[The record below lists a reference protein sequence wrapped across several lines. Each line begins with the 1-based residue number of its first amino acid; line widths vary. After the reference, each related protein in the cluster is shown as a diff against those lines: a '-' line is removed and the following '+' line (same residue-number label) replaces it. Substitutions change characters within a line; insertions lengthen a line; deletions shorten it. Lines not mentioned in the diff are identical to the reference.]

1 MVTGGR
7 PLRVS
12 RFAVRRA
19 LVLVGVHLLI
29 ALHIGHWLAGNA
41 TLTPIEPSEA
51 MEFSKH
57 GLVNAGLV
65 FFGLAAASTAVLG
78 RWFCGWACH
87 MVALQDLCRWA
98 LERIGI
104 RPRPLRS
111 SVLAIIPL
119 CAFTYMFL
127 MPVLYRMLT
136 PASADH
142 GWYAATVWTTTDF
155 WKTFPGWGGALV
167 TFGVCGFAAVYVLGA
182 KGFCTYGCPYGALF
196 GVADTVAPLRI
207 RVTDA
212 CAACGHCTAVC
223 TSNVRVHEEVRRFGH
238 VVDPG
243 CMKCLDCVA
252 ACPNQ
257 ALFVGWSDRVTRPAA
272 RRAPL
277 NWRDG
282 ALAWLFGMAA
292 LSVFA
297 GHDLAFA
304 LRPIDALALALLAL
318 PAGVVGALGAPFAA
332 ARRDAVAEV
341 LLAALFL
348 LAALA
353 LRGAYGLVPF
363 LCTLGLAAIVALL
376 LSRLLLATLRPNVS
390 LFGWVLRH
398 HGRFRPAAGGAT
410 LLALAAIG
418 LIGDAGLRQ
427 MQQYRAAWLEAR
439 LIDLSAQRAAGR
451 SDSTLHAELIAGYQ
465 RLTLLRPHDADAYLA
480 GGLLLT
486 ELSRFREAD
495 DLYQRGLRETNE
507 PARLLT
513 NYGLLAA
520 VQGDLKT
527 ALRRFEQAAAADE
540 TLAAPLRAAGQA
552 HAAMGD
558 VEAALAALERAWARE
573 PTDVDSALLAA
584 QLSIQRGDRASARV
598 WIDRLDAL
606 SPRDPRVE
614 RLRRAL
620 GE

>member
-19 LVLVGVHLLI
+19 LALVAVHLLI
-29 ALHIGHWLAGNA
+29 AVHIGHWLATET
-41 TLTPIEPSEA
+41 TLTPLEPSEA

-57 GLVNAGLV
+57 GIVNAGLI
-65 FFGLAAASTAVLG
+65 FFALAAASTAILG

-111 SVLAIIPL
+111 SVLALIPL
-119 CAFTYMFL
+119 CAFVYMFL
-127 MPVLYRMLT
+127 MPVLYRFLT
-136 PASADH
+136 PAPEDH
-142 GWYAATVWTTTDF
+142 GWYSATVLTTGDF

-196 GVADTVAPLRI
+196 GVADRLAPLRI

-243 CMKCLDCVA
+243 CMKCLDCVT

-257 ALFVGWSDRVTRPAA
+257 ALFVGWSDHVTRAPTQRAA
-272 RRAPL
+272 LR
-277 NWRDG
+277 WRDG
-282 ALAWLFGMAA
+282 ALAWLFGAAA
-292 LSVFA
+292 LTVFA

-304 LRPIDALALALLAL
+304 LRPIDALAIALLAL
-318 PAGVVGALGAPFAA
+318 PAGLVGALGAPFAA
-332 ARRDAVAEV
+332 ARRDACAEV
-341 LLAALFL
+341 LLAVLFL

-363 LCTLGLAAIVALL
+363 LCTLGLAAILALL
-376 LSRLLLATLRPNVS
+376 LSRLLLATCRPNAS
-390 LFGWVLRH
+390 LLGWVIRH
-398 HGRFRPAAGGAT
+398 HGRFRPAAAGAA
-410 LLALAAIG
+410 LLAVAAIT

-427 MQQYRAAWLEAR
+427 IHHYRVTWLEAR
-439 LIDLSAQRAAGR
+439 LTELSAQRAAGR
-451 SDSTLHAELIAGYQ
+451 ADSAVHTELIEGYQ
-465 RLTLLRPHDADAYLA
+465 RLTRLRPHDADAYLA

-495 DLYQRGLRETNE
+495 ELYQRGLRETNE
-507 PARLLT
+507 SARLLT

-520 VQGDLKT
+520 VQGDLNT
-527 ALRRFEQAAAADE
+527 ALRRFAQAADADDR
-540 TLAAPLRAAGQA
+540 LAAPLRAAGQA
-552 HAAMGD
+552 YAALGD
-558 VEAALAALERAWARE
+558 FDAALAALERAWSRE
-573 PTDVDSALLAA
+573 PTDADSALLAA
-584 QLSIQRGDRASARV
+584 QLTLQRNDREAARLWIERLEAIAPRDARV
-598 WIDRLDAL
+598 AQ
-606 SPRDPRVE
+606 
-614 RLRRAL
+614 LRRAL